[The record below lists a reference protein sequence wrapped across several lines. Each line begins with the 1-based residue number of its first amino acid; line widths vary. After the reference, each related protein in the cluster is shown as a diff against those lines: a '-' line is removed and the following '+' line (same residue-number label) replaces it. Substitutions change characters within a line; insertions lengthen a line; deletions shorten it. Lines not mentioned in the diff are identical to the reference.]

1 LNVLQPVVAVVRRRL
16 ERFGLPPAGAVAVSG
31 GPDSVALLLALV
43 RLRGDA
49 PPGPL
54 VIGHVNHQLRGPESD
69 ADEAFVRD
77 LHASL
82 VARGAA
88 GLDLCTVRWDARAG
102 LGPGV
107 NLENHARLGRYRH
120 LLRMASAAGVGWIAT
135 GHTADDQAET
145 VLHRLLRG
153 TGLKGLRGIAAR
165 RPVQP
170 GSTTELVRPLLDAT
184 RAQVLAFLEQEGQP
198 FREDSSNRALNY
210 TRNRIRHELLPHLA
224 ERYNPAIAEVLGRL
238 AAQAEEVYASEEEA
252 AQLLLAF
259 AEMPRA
265 GGLLIFGR
273 HTLAAMP
280 RHWVREA
287 FRLVWAREGW
297 PLDGMGFADWERLAG
312 LVFGEARAVDLPGG
326 VRGRALPNVVQLGPA
341 P

>member
-16 ERFGLPPAGAVAVSG
+16 EGFGLPPAGVVAVSG

-43 RLRGDA
+43 GLRGDA
-49 PPGPL
+49 PPGRL

-88 GLDLCTVRWDARAG
+88 GLELSTVRWDARAG

-107 NLENHARLGRYRH
+107 NLENHARLGRYQL

-170 GSTTELVRPLLDAT
+170 GTATELVRPLLDAT
-184 RAQVLAFLEQEGQP
+184 RAQVHAFLEQEGQP
-198 FREDSSNRALNY
+198 FREDSSNRVLDY

-238 AAQAEEVYASEEEA
+238 AAQAEEVYATEEQAARALLEEA
-252 AQLLLAF
+252 
-259 AEMPRA
+259 ERPRA
-265 GGLLIFGR
+265 GPLLVFDR
-273 HTLAAMP
+273 RVLASAP
-280 RHWVREA
+280 RHRVRET
-287 FRLVWAREGW
+287 FRLAWEREGW
-297 PLDGMGFADWERLAG
+297 SQGRMGFADWELLAG
-312 LVFGEARAVDLPGG
+312 LVFGQVRAVSLPDR
-326 VRGRALPNVVQLGPA
+326 VQGRQLDRVVQLGPA